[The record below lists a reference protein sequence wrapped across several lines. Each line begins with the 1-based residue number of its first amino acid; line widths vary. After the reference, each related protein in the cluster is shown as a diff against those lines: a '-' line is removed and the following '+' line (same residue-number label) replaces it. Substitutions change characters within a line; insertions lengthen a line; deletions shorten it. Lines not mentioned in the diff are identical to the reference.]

1 MRSYMQGINRVGMHL
16 GPDIKMTSIIASR
29 NLSSYKPLT
38 PALNILGI
46 MANMAARAYKKS

>member
-38 PALNILGI
+38 PASNILGI